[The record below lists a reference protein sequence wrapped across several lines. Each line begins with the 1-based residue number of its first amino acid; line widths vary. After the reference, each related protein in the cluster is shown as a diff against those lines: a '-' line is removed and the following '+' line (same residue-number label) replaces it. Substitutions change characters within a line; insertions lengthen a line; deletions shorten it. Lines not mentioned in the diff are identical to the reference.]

1 MAPVIC
7 CCSTLS
13 QFSVESRYYSRVCC
27 CGGWWSVCLA
37 GGCLAA
43 HCLLATLPFALS
55 SGTAYFPWRRQPAEP
70 YSFWHGS
77 RSLWLPFWRCCT
89 ASLASPTLAERR
101 ALVTFL
107 SGRTGQIRGRDR
119 LSLWLIW
126 GSRGLRPHTRAHGR
140 RWQDDGGRAGEDH

>member
-55 SGTAYFPWRRQPAEP
+55 SATHYFPWRRQPAES

-89 ASLASPTLAERR
+89 ASLDFSRIVLPSCISRLPNAGCTSRQELRGASRR
-101 ALVTFL
+101 TQPDFATW
-107 SGRTGQIRGRDR
+107 R
-119 LSLWLIW
+119 
-126 GSRGLRPHTRAHGR
+126 
-140 RWQDDGGRAGEDH
+140 